1 MRSLS
6 LLAALLVGAGL
17 AACDD
22 PTGGQLDVEMVTDTL
37 TLAAPTAPG
46 TATASAFDL
55 TMPPG
60 LNEFGGPRFPE
71 LPADPGAGS
80 GAPYDIVL
88 RRVNGELSLVTA
100 AGSGVATGNDTLA
113 SASVARVTGSSF
125 EDLSRVPSGLELSR
139 TTPVPVRQ
147 GEVYVVRTRLF
158 QLTAVQQCQQY
169 VKLQALAVRPDS
181 GTVRLGA
188 AGNPFCFDTR
198 LTNTDD

>member
-6 LLAALLVGAGL
+6 LLAMLLVGVGL

-22 PTGGQLDVEMVTDTL
+22 PTGGQMDVELVTDTL

-46 TATASAFDL
+46 AAAASAYDL

-60 LNEFGGPRFPE
+60 LQQFGGPRFPE
-71 LPADPGAGS
+71 LPADAGI
-80 GAPYDIVL
+80 GFDIGL
-88 RRVNGELSLVTA
+88 RRVNGQLAFVTA
-100 AGSGVATGNDTLA
+100 AGSGVATGTDTIAVA
-113 SASVARVTGSSF
+113 SIGRVTGRSF
-125 EDLSRVPSGLELSR
+125 EELDRVPAGLELSR
-139 TTPVPVRQ
+139 TAAVPVRE

-158 QLTAVQQCQQY
+158 QLTALQQCQQY

-181 GTVRLGA
+181 GTVRLAA